1 MPSFDIV
8 SRTEIP
14 EVDNAVNGA
23 MREIGTRYDFK
34 GSSSSIERND
44 QTLLIRAEDEFKL
57 KQVQELLRGHMAK
70 RKVDVGAFDFQKP
83 EKAFG
88 DSLRQTVI
96 IKQGVERELAQKIV
110 KTIKGMKTKMQVAIQ
125 GDELR
130 VSGKKRDDL
139 QAAIALIKES
149 KIDQACA
156 AVCAISGS
164 IFKSPRRRR
173 LRGHHRRAMADR
185 QNGAN
190 SRARIACPAR
200 SATICIAI
208 ALIKESKIDQ
218 PLQYV
223 NFRD

>member
-8 SRTEIP
+8 SRTEMT
-14 EVDNAVNGA
+14 EVDNAVQGA

-34 GSSSSIERND
+34 GSSSTIERND
-44 QTLLIRAEDEFKL
+44 DTLLIKTEDDLKL

-70 RKVDVGAFDFQKP
+70 RKVDVGVLDFKEP

-88 DSLRQTVI
+88 NSLRQTVLV
-96 IKQGVERELAQKIV
+96 KQGIERDLAQKIV
-110 KTIKGMKTKMQVAIQ
+110 KTIKGSKVKVQVAIQ

-149 KIDQACA
+149 KIDQ
-156 AVCAISGS
+156 
-164 IFKSPRRRR
+164 
-173 LRGHHRRAMADR
+173 
-185 QNGAN
+185 
-190 SRARIACPAR
+190 
-200 SATICIAI
+200 
-208 ALIKESKIDQ
+208 
-218 PLQYV
+218 PLQYI

>member
-8 SRTEIP
+8 SRTEMT
-14 EVDNAVNGA
+14 EVDNAVQGA

-34 GSSSSIERND
+34 GSSSTIERND
-44 QTLLIRAEDEFKL
+44 ENLLIKTEDDLKL

-70 RKVDVGAFDFQKP
+70 RKVDVGVLDFKEP

-88 DSLRQTVI
+88 NSLRQTVLV
-96 IKQGVERELAQKIV
+96 KQGIERDLAQKIV
-110 KTIKGMKTKMQVAIQ
+110 KTIKGSKVKVQVAIQ

-149 KIDQACA
+149 KIDQ
-156 AVCAISGS
+156 
-164 IFKSPRRRR
+164 
-173 LRGHHRRAMADR
+173 
-185 QNGAN
+185 
-190 SRARIACPAR
+190 
-200 SATICIAI
+200 
-208 ALIKESKIDQ
+208 
-218 PLQYV
+218 PLQYI

>member
-8 SRTEIP
+8 SRTEMT
-14 EVDNAVNGA
+14 EVDNAVQGA

-34 GSSSSIERND
+34 GSSSTIERND
-44 QTLLIRAEDEFKL
+44 ETLLIKTEDDLKL

-70 RKVDVGAFDFQKP
+70 RKVDVGVLDFKEP

-88 DSLRQTVI
+88 NSLRQTVLV
-96 IKQGVERELAQKIV
+96 KQGIERDLAQKIV
-110 KTIKGMKTKMQVAIQ
+110 KTIKGSKVKVQVAIQ

-149 KIDQACA
+149 KI
-156 AVCAISGS
+156 
-164 IFKSPRRRR
+164 
-173 LRGHHRRAMADR
+173 
-185 QNGAN
+185 
-190 SRARIACPAR
+190 
-200 SATICIAI
+200 
-208 ALIKESKIDQ
+208 EQ
-218 PLQYV
+218 PLQYI

>member
-8 SRTEIP
+8 SRTEMT
-14 EVDNAVNGA
+14 EVDNAVQGA

-34 GSSSSIERND
+34 GSDSSIERND
-44 QTLLIRAEDEFKL
+44 ETLLIKTEDDLKL

-70 RKVDVGAFDFQKP
+70 RKVDVGVLDFKEP

-88 DSLRQTVI
+88 NSLRQTVLV
-96 IKQGVERELAQKIV
+96 KQGIERDLAQKIV
-110 KTIKGMKTKMQVAIQ
+110 KTIKGSKVKVQGAIQ

-149 KIDQACA
+149 KIDQ
-156 AVCAISGS
+156 
-164 IFKSPRRRR
+164 
-173 LRGHHRRAMADR
+173 
-185 QNGAN
+185 
-190 SRARIACPAR
+190 
-200 SATICIAI
+200 
-208 ALIKESKIDQ
+208 
-218 PLQYV
+218 PLQYI